1 MPHIGYVA
9 VTLAMVL
16 ALYATV
22 VALVGAKRRQPELVA
37 SARNAAFGVA
47 ALLTL
52 AVIILETLLLTGH
65 FQTKYVYE
73 TSNHAAPLFFLI
85 TALWGSQNGSLLF
98 WSWLMSMFGALA
110 LFQKWGSM
118 RQMMPYVIAVIQFNL
133 AFFTMLVVF
142 VANPFEQLNFFPP
155 DGTGMNPLL
164 RHFGMI
170 IHPPMLYLGF

>member
-1 MPHIGYVA
+1 MPHVGYVA

-22 VALVGAKRRQPELVA
+22 VALVGAKRRLPELVT

-52 AVIILETLLLTGH
+52 AVVILETLLLTGH
-65 FQTKYVYE
+65 YQTKYVYE
-73 TSNHAAPLFFLI
+73 TSNLAAPLFFRI

-118 RQMMPYVIAVIQFNL
+118 RQMMPYVIAVIQINL

-142 VANPFEQLNFFPP
+142 VAN
-155 DGTGMNPLL
+155 
-164 RHFGMI
+164 
-170 IHPPMLYLGF
+170 